1 MKVKIFQR
9 TWSVEV
15 GKLEK
20 EINDFLSTLE
30 PGAVLNTQTAMAAVI
45 NENGQTETEYLVA
58 IWYA

>member
-9 TWSVEV
+9 TWSAEV

-45 NENGQTETEYLVA
+45 NENGQTETEYLVT